1 MAKNKLSDLRDHL
14 FETLER
20 LKDDDKPMDIARAK
34 AIADVAQTII
44 NSATVE
50 VKAMDAFGHAD
61 PSEFFDRKNAS
72 ALPPAK
78 AGLDGKGSPVLTN
91 GKSVRPTTQ

>member
-20 LKDDDKPMDIARAK
+20 LNDDEKPMDLARAK
-34 AIADVAQTII
+34 AIANVAQTII

-50 VKAMDAFGHAD
+50 VKAMDAFGQAD
-61 PSEFFDRKNAS
+61 PSEFFDQKRP
-72 ALPPAK
+72 ALSPAK
-78 AGLDGKGSPVLTN
+78 VGDANGKHVLTN
-91 GKSVRPTTQ
+91 GSSVRPTTQ

>member
-20 LKDDDKPMDIARAK
+20 LKDDEKPMDLDRAK
-34 AIADVAQTII
+34 AIANVAQTII

-50 VKAMDAFGHAD
+50 VKAMDAFGQAD
-61 PSEFFDRKNAS
+61 PSEFFDQKRP
-72 ALPPAK
+72 ALQPAK
-78 AGLDGKGSPVLTN
+78 ANLSGDGKHVLTN
-91 GKSVRPTTQ
+91 GSSVRPTTQ